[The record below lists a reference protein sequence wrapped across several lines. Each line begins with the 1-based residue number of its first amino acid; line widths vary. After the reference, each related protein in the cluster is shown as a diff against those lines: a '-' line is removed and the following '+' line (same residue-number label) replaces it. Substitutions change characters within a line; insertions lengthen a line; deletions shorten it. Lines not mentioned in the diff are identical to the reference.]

1 MHTCLP
7 TFATHLPAAAWGGA
21 AIDSGI
27 HALLGAAPLAKVA
40 LDDAFGGDLSAVGAH
55 WERFRAELF
64 AVNGTAMLDV
74 GKLYTESVL
83 LLRAVAATDTSAEA
97 AEVLS
102 LAPATSGDLSAL
114 PPHPELSAYVMSQGG
129 AVILREPRSGVT
141 AVVTILPARTERTWN
156 VRLFS
161 EVPMAP
167 QAPSISHAT
176 AELTDSVHGAAE
188 IIAASSGVFNARDGA
203 APAMPESMPTDLPSA
218 IGGRAAQLI
227 ERADTIEN
235 IRMMANAAESRR
247 GAPTEQQPVLWK
259 LQSAVNL
266 ARRAAVSGFAA
277 DQLEVFRSRSGAADP
292 TAFQDPNAQ
301 SWAN

>member
-1 MHTCLP
+1 MHTSLP

-21 AIDSGI
+21 AIDAGI

-40 LDDAFGGDLSAVGAH
+40 LDDGFGRDLSAVGAH
-55 WERFRAELF
+55 WERFRAELGS
-64 AVNGTAMLDV
+64 ADGTAMLDV

-83 LLRAVAATDTSAEA
+83 LLRAIAAIDTSAEA

-102 LAPATSGDLSAL
+102 LAPATAGDLSAL
-114 PPHPELSAYVMSQGG
+114 PPHTELSAHAMSQGG
-129 AVILREPRSGVT
+129 AVILREPSSGMT
-141 AVVTILPARTERTWN
+141 AVVAIPPARTELAWN

-161 EVPMAP
+161 DVPMAP

-188 IIAASSGVFNARDGA
+188 VIAASSGAFQAGDGA
-203 APAMPESMPTDLPSA
+203 APAMPESVPTDFPAAL
-218 IGGRAAQLI
+218 GGRAAQLI

-235 IRMMANAAESRR
+235 IRLMANAAESRR
-247 GAPTEQQPVLWK
+247 GAPAEQQPVLWK
-259 LQSAVNL
+259 LQTAVNL

-277 DQLEVFRSRSGAADP
+277 EQLELFRGRSGAADS
-292 TAFQDPNAQ
+292 AAYRDPNAQ
-301 SWAN
+301 FWAN

>member
-21 AIDSGI
+21 AIDVGI
-27 HALLGAAPLAKVA
+27 HALLGAAPMAKVA
-40 LDDAFGGDLSAVGAH
+40 LGDGFAQDVSAEGAH
-55 WERFRAELF
+55 WERFRAELG
-64 AVNGTAMLDV
+64 AAEGTAMLDI

-83 LLRAVAATDTSAEA
+83 LLRAIAAADTSVEA
-97 AEVLS
+97 VEVLS

-114 PPHPELSAYVMSQGG
+114 PSHPGLSAHAMSQGG
-129 AVILREPRSGVT
+129 VVLLREPRSGMT
-141 AVVTILPARTERTWN
+141 AAVAIPPAHTERTWS
-156 VRLFS
+156 VRMFS

-176 AELTDSVHGAAE
+176 AELTDSVHGAAD
-188 IIAASSGVFNARDGA
+188 IISASSGIFRASDTGVPGV
-203 APAMPESMPTDLPSA
+203 PESAPTDLPA
-218 IGGRAAQLI
+218 ALGGRAAQLL
-227 ERADTIEN
+227 ERADTIEQ

-247 GAPTEQQPVLWK
+247 GAPAEQQPALWK

-277 DQLEVFRSRSGAADP
+277 EQLALFRARAGSTNS
-292 TAFQDPNAQ
+292 TAYRDPNAQ
-301 SWAN
+301 SRAN